1 MISGGTIGR
10 VLAALRPRSP
20 TIFRWSIVSG
30 NPLVRPYFPH
40 APVERRSTAMI
51 AANLRAPWI
60 RWLSKRVKNGV
71 SIVKL
76 KKKKIAPRFEE
87 IAPKNWEI
95 LLRRWGKKDFFRNKR
110 HAKGKF
116 RFSGYTILDVPI
128 PPIRLHNCSAR
139 LSKHANFKSWP
150 ILRPQYIFSPP

>member
-51 AANLRAPWI
+51 AANLPLRAPWI
-60 RWLSKRVKNGV
+60 RWLSKRGV

-76 KKKKIAPRFEE
+76 KKKKKNSFRFEFY
-87 IAPKNWEI
+87 WEDEERKI
-95 LLRRWGKKDFFRNKR
+95 SFASRNKC

-128 PPIRLHNCSAR
+128 PPIRLHNCSPR